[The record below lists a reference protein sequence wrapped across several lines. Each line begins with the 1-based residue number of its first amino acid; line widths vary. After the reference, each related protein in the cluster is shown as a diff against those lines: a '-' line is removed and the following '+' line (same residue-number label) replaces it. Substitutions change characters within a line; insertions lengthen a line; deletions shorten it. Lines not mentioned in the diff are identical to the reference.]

1 MPKLTDKI
9 VKALKPPAKGY
20 ALRWDSDVHG
30 FGVRVTA
37 AGSKSFILNYRTHAN
52 RIRRLTIAEYPA
64 YSTEVAREVAKE
76 HRHTIDNGGDPL
88 ADRKAVR
95 EAPTFKDLADAYVE
109 EHLPKKRASSAKTDE
124 DALTKVLLPVL
135 GNLKVADITHDDID
149 GIHRRITK
157 RGKRYRANRIVALLS
172 KMFALA
178 IKKRWLSDN
187 PAKGI
192 ERNQEQKRARYLSV
206 LELDQLS
213 EALAAH
219 PDQRTADAIR
229 LLLFTG
235 ARRGEV
241 LSMTWDQIDFE
252 TGKWTKPGA
261 STKQKTEHVVPLSA
275 PALQLLAKM
284 RETSDSKYVFP
295 GRGGVG
301 HRTDL
306 KKPWPAICKAAGISG
321 LQVHDLRH
329 SHASMLAGAGYS
341 LPVIGALL
349 GHTQPSTTARYAHL
363 ADDRLRKATETVG
376 AIIEGA
382 GTPGAEVVKMREGKL
397 R

>member
-1 MPKLTDKI
+1 MPKLTDKT
-9 VKALKPPAKGY
+9 VKALRPPARGY

-37 AGSKSFILNYRTHAN
+37 GGSKSFILNYRTHAN

-64 YSTEVAREVAKE
+64 YSTEVAREVAKK

-157 RGKRYRANRIVALLS
+157 RGKPYRANRIVALLS

-178 IKKRWLSDN
+178 IKKRWLTDN

-241 LSMTWDQIDFE
+241 LSITWDQINFE

-321 LQVHDLRH
+321 LRVHDLRH

-363 ADDRLRKATETVG
+363 ADDPLRKATETVG

-382 GTPGAEVVKMREGKL
+382 GTPGAEVVDIRERK